1 MIDKQ
6 PGATLFVIDDTPDN
20 LLMLRAMLE
29 ERRYRV
35 CAFPRGG
42 MALEAAKVDPPDLVL
57 LDIDMPEMDGYEVC
71 RRLKEDSR
79 LQEIPVLFVSAL
91 TQTLDKVTALSMG
104 GVDYITKPFHFAEV
118 EARVNTHLALYRYQ
132 HHLQDLVEA
141 QVRETAESQMSTI
154 FALAKLVESRDTD
167 TSQHL
172 ERVQMF
178 CRLLA
183 QRLREWVP
191 SGLGIDVAF
200 IENLYHASPL
210 HDIGKV
216 GIPDAVLLKPGRYT
230 DEEIRIMR
238 EHTVIG
244 SRTLEA
250 ARARYPRNAFIN
262 MGVVIARSHHERWD
276 GTGYPDGLGGEDIPL
291 AARILAVADVYDALR
306 SRRCYKR
313 AYTHEESRAIIATE
327 SGRQFD
333 PVVVEAFLSL
343 EQELNRIR
351 REEREKELQSFLE
364 DQSRHWCPRR

>member
-1 MIDKQ
+1 MIEAQ
-6 PGATLFVIDDTPDN
+6 PGATLYVVDDTPDN

-29 ERRYRV
+29 DRQYRV

-42 MALEAAKVDPPDLVL
+42 MALAAAKIDPPDLVL
-57 LDIDMPEMDGYEVC
+57 LDIDMPDMDGYEVC
-71 RRLKEDSR
+71 RRFKADSS
-79 LQEIPVLFVSAL
+79 LQKIPVLFVSAL
-91 TQTLDKVTALSMG
+91 TQTLDKVTALALG

-141 QVRETAESQMSTI
+141 QVRETAESQMSAI

-183 QRLREWVP
+183 VRMREWAP
-191 SGLGIDVAF
+191 GDLGIDTAF
-200 IENLYHASPL
+200 VDNLYHASPL

-230 DEEIRIMR
+230 QEEIRIMQ

-250 ARARYPRNAFIN
+250 AQARYPRNAFIN

-276 GTGYPDGLGGEDIPL
+276 GKGYPDGLSGEEIPL
-291 AARILAVADVYDALR
+291 PARILAVADVYDALR
-306 SRRCYKR
+306 SRRCYKK
-313 AYTHEESRAIIATE
+313 ALTHEESRAIIAGE
-327 SGRQFD
+327 RGKQFD
-333 PVVVEAFLSL
+333 PLVVEAFLSL
-343 EQELNRIR
+343 EEELNRVR
-351 REEREKELQSFLE
+351 REGRERELQTQLQ